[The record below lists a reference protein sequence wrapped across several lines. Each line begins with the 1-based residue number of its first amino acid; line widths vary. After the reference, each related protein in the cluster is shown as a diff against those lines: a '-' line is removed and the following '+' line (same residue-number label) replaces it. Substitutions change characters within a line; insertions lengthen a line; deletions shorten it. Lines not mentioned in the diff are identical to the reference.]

1 MKFSNL
7 MPKSELQELLK
18 EVIGREKERRGE
30 RPSEDNVED
39 EEEEEKGIRK
49 YRSVVKRAKISTKYV
64 KNKIILK

>member
-18 EVIGREKERRGE
+18 EVMGREKERRGE
-30 RPSEDNVED
+30 RPSEDNVE
-39 EEEEEKGIRK
+39 EEEEEGIRK

-64 KNKIILK
+64 KNYNKIY